1 MPTKEYYQRNKEAIR
16 ANESAR
22 RKGNRAAVREYERRD
37 RENNPDA
44 YLARKRK
51 SVTKWRLS
59 NSDKRG
65 AHRAVS
71 SAIKAGVLP
80 KISTL
85 LCAGP
90 GCSAVANSYH
100 HWSYEECNLLSV
112 IPLCDMCHGGLHA
125 GWWFFDD
132 PLSHVV
138 PLLQLSFG
146 F

>member
-37 RENNPDA
+37 RENNPDT

-51 SVTKWRLS
+51 SRAKWGLS
-59 NSDKRG
+59 NPDKRD
-65 AHRAVS
+65 AHKAVS

-85 LCAGP
+85 SCARP
-90 GCSAVANSYH
+90 GCSAVAHSYH
-100 HWSYEECNLLSV
+100 HWSYEQCNWLSV
-112 IPLCDMCHGGLHA
+112 IPLCDMCHRSLHA
-125 GWWFFDD
+125 GSWFFDD
-132 PLSHVV
+132 SLSYVV
-138 PLLQLSFG
+138 PFLQLSFG